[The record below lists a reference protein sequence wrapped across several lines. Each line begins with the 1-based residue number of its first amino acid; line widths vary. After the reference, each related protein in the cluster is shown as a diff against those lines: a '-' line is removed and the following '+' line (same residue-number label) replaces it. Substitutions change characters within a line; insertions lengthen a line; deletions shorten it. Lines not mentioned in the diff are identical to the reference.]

1 MATKSILKEV
11 RFKDKKT
18 VPRFLLGLL
27 SLQKGKKVKKFSS
40 QEPVKRFQKTRL
52 TTFSEINNGRI
63 FDSVFKRYH

>member
-11 RFKDKKT
+11 RFKDKNCAE
-18 VPRFLLGLL
+18 VLLGLL
-27 SLQKGKKVKKFSS
+27 SLQKERKVKKLSS

-63 FDSVFKRYH
+63 FDTVFKRYH

>member
-11 RFKDKKT
+11 RFKDKKLC
-18 VPRFLLGLL
+18 RGFAGALEFA
-27 SLQKGKKVKKFSS
+27 KGKKIKKLSS

-63 FDSVFKRYH
+63 FDTVFKRYH